1 MLGTFLVGCARAN
14 ISNAVVVALDD
25 ATAQFARGKGAH
37 TYVRKL
43 PAQIEIGRDCIPIGS
58 TDNHATSGLKFA
70 VLHEFLSAGCSVL
83 LSDVDVL
90 WMQNPF
96 TLPSLYR
103 DADVEGMTDGW
114 DDVTA
119 YGYEWPSHTRSL
131 RLGARNSGL
140 FYVRATV
147 EAVRMMARLK
157 GRMQR
162 EARPPAR
169 PHAVW
174 DQTAY
179 NEEMWWAALPRE
191 PAHGIAARV
200 MNYLC
205 HMNSKTFFRYMRE
218 DDQLLARHRPVS
230 LHINYHPEKLPR
242 MEDAFARYHGAAP
255 DVDLGNGLGRPTKRA
270 AQGGIHAW
278 HWGVGLKAGKW
289 CREAPRVR
297 GAPGSALGGRL
308 VAAGGRATWSG
319 ISGLHFHAGGALDTP
334 WGSGSWGT
342 LKKPG
347 AEHED
352 LLFADFI
359 GQQHVVGP
367 HADGWPRLTSTRCAD
382 FENVTVVVHEG
393 G

>member
-1 MLGTFLVGCARAN
+1 MGGRRLAARRPEALLPSQWPTLPSVRPFTARPASRRPSARSGCCESRCSPPSQTRTSLRCSAPSWSAARAQT
-14 ISNAVVVALDD
+14 SRTPSSSRSTTRRPSSRA
-25 ATAQFARGKGAH
+25 ARGRTRTCGSWWRAEASEPR
-37 TYVRKL
+37 VGRE

-169 PHAVW
+169 PHVV
-174 DQTAY
+174 
-179 NEEMWWAALPRE
+179 P
-191 PAHGIAARV
+191 
-200 MNYLC
+200 C
-205 HMNSKTFFRYMRE
+205 TFS
-218 DDQLLARHRPVS
+218 P
-230 LHINYHPEKLPR
+230 P
-242 MEDAFARYHGAAP
+242 
-255 DVDLGNGLGRPTKRA
+255 RPTSRPRPPPR
-270 AQGGIHAW
+270 
-278 HWGVGLKAGKW
+278 LPTP
-289 CREAPRVR
+289 APRR
-297 GAPGSALGGRL
+297 RRLRRCGTRPRTTRRCGGRRCRGSRRT
-308 VAAGGRATWSG
+308 ASPRA
-319 ISGLHFHAGGALDTP
+319 
-334 WGSGSWGT
+334 
-342 LKKPG
+342 
-347 AEHED
+347 
-352 LLFADFI
+352 
-359 GQQHVVGP
+359 
-367 HADGWPRLTSTRCAD
+367 
-382 FENVTVVVHEG
+382 
-393 G
+393 

>member
-1 MLGTFLVGCARAN
+1 MV
-14 ISNAVVVALDD
+14 
-25 ATAQFARGKGAH
+25 
-37 TYVRKL
+37 
-43 PAQIEIGRDCIPIGS
+43 EIASLGS

-169 PHAVW
+169 PHVVPCTFSPPRPPSRPRPPPSLAHARPSPAPPQAVW

-255 DVDLGNGLGRPTKRA
+255 DVDLGNGLGQPTKRA

-297 GAPGSALGGRL
+297 GAPGSTLGGRL